1 MREFLHVDDLAL
13 SIRFIIENK
22 IEDTLIN
29 IGSGEEVSIF
39 QLAEKNKKIVEFKGE
54 LVFDDTKPDGNPRKL
69 LDSTLIKSHGWMP
82 TIELGEGLNSTYQ
95 WYLENK

>member
-1 MREFLHVDDLAL
+1 MVKKLVFF
-13 SIRFIIENK
+13 S
-22 IEDTLIN
+22 
-29 IGSGEEVSIF
+29 
-39 QLAEKNKKIVEFKGE
+39 LAEKIKKIVEFKGE

-69 LDSTLIKSHGWMP
+69 LDSTLIKSYGWMP